1 MPDPAQAQDHAFK
14 KDQRI
19 RHRLDYASHHV
30 AQSFHRESPERDRLG
45 HLMAETP
52 SIIRHPSGHMWGA
65 AVRAAARHRFKFS
78 LQCESGFKAL
88 LKAGLETHKVSLF
101 EFTERRT
108 EAQSNVEKL
117 VRAMINAQLTK
128 DPAVDVLDEWTI
140 FHVFNEEKLC
150 PGLWPIC

>member
-1 MPDPAQAQDHAFK
+1 MTPCEEAYVHTTPLPS
-14 KDQRI
+14 
-19 RHRLDYASHHV
+19 RHMLDYASYRV
-30 AQSFHRESPERDRLG
+30 AQSFHRESQRDRLG

-65 AVRAAARHRFKFS
+65 ALRAAARHRFKFS

-88 LKAGLETHKVSLF
+88 LKAGLEAHKVSLY
-101 EFTERRT
+101 EFTERKV

-128 DPAVDVLDEWTI
+128 DPAIDVLDEWTI
-140 FHVFNEEKLC
+140 LHVLNEEKMC

>member
-1 MPDPAQAQDHAFK
+1 
-14 KDQRI
+14 
-19 RHRLDYASHHV
+19 
-30 AQSFHRESPERDRLG
+30 
-45 HLMAETP
+45 
-52 SIIRHPSGHMWGA
+52 MWGA

-88 LKAGLETHKVSLF
+88 LKAGLESHRVSLY
-101 EFTERRT
+101 EFTERKA

-128 DPAVDVLDEWTI
+128 DPAADVIEEWTI
-140 FHVFNEEKLC
+140 VHVLHEEKMC

>member
-1 MPDPAQAQDHAFK
+1 M
-14 KDQRI
+14 
-19 RHRLDYASHHV
+19 LDYASHHV
-30 AQSFHRESPERDRLG
+30 AQSLYRNPSEIAWEIF
-45 HLMAETP
+45 MAETP
-52 SIIRHPSGHMWGA
+52 SIIKHPSGHMWGA
-65 AVRAAARHRFKFS
+65 ALRAAARHRFKFS

-88 LKAGLETHKVSLF
+88 LKAGLEAHKVSLY
-101 EFTERRT
+101 EFTERRA

-140 FHVFNEEKLC
+140 FHVLNEEKLC

>member
-1 MPDPAQAQDHAFK
+1 MPKMTLCEEACISRPA
-14 KDQRI
+14 
-19 RHRLDYASHHV
+19 LDYASHHV
-30 AQSFHRESPERDRLG
+30 AQSFYRESPSGIARKY
-45 HLMAETP
+45 LMAETP

-88 LKAGLETHKVSLF
+88 LKAGLEAHKVSLY
-101 EFTERRT
+101 EFTERKA

-128 DPAVDVLDEWTI
+128 DPAIDVLDEWTI
-140 FHVFNEEKLC
+140 FHVLNEEKLC